1 MAILLRS
8 IAVAMTFASLNVHH
22 QVSMAAPQ
30 RIECPK
36 EVPEATIR
44 LVATDNGWKPYKS
57 CPLKLSSAAPT
68 GGPPEMNAD
77 LAQFTTKRSKA
88 ARIDTYDLS
97 PPHPGGIWMK
107 CGYGAS
113 NEITL
118 NKRLDDSITR
128 CTITQKNAAPS
139 EIEILCE

>member
-1 MAILLRS
+1 MTITLRS
-8 IAVAMTFASLNVHH
+8 FALGMTFASLAVLH
-22 QVSMAAPQ
+22 QASLAATQ

-36 EVPEATIR
+36 EVPEATIH
-44 LVATDNGWKPYKS
+44 LVVAENGWKPYKS
-57 CPLKLSSAAPT
+57 FPLRLNSAAPT
-68 GGPPEMNAD
+68 GGPPELNAD
-77 LAQFTTKRSKA
+77 LAQFATKRNKT

-118 NKRLDDSITR
+118 HKQLDDSITQ
-128 CTITQKNAAPS
+128 CTITQKNASPS
-139 EIEILCE
+139 EIEIVCR